1 MENIC
6 LGDILEYLNT
16 FFKNQKY
23 ISMIIDEPMKEI
35 SSKTHLQS
43 DFKRKYI
50 SSTPTKKINF

>member
-23 ISMIIDEPMKEI
+23 ISMIVDEPMKEI
-35 SSKTHLQS
+35 SSKTNLQS
-43 DFKRKYI
+43 DFKRKVV
-50 SSTPTKKINF
+50 SSTPTKRINF